1 MLLSSHQWPLFSRN
15 FPLVCISKHV
25 AFTFWLIKY
34 WITIQRNICEAA
46 SSHFWD
52 EYNKLLLINSSF
64 CIDLWCYLWFFFF
77 SVWKWSLFLTWCA
90 GYYFWRYLVS
100 FCWGMSHQEIRK
112 RCHTS
117 HTYNDLKDLKLILC
131 KSKFYYFSGY
141 CECCISFTWNW
152 LPNSSIC
159 STFNHQWLQGKFST
173 KLMNHEPVCHRWSM
187 TP

>member
-1 MLLSSHQWPLFSRN
+1 MKQPVPIFETSRISYYSLTALF
-15 FPLVCISKHV
+15 
-25 AFTFWLIKY
+25 AFTCDVIY
-34 WITIQRNICEAA
+34 
-46 SSHFWD
+46 D
-52 EYNKLLLINSSF
+52 
-64 CIDLWCYLWFFFF
+64 FFFF

-90 GYYFWRYLVS
+90 GYYVWRYLVS

-173 KLMNHEPVCHRWSM
+173 KLMNHEPVYHRWSM